1 MSKSLTLPAAPVS
14 VQDSQDQDD
23 LHIVEY
29 LNQDNLP
36 ELLRLMLSQ
45 ASTPAEQDML
55 LMSTL
60 TAASA
65 VLPNLYFRYGKT
77 GKKYYANLQCFILAA
92 AASGKGIAG
101 QALEM
106 LEPIQAMYP
115 ILIPGD
121 STFPAFFKRL
131 YENGG
136 RGYVH
141 ESEGTVITDIWKSQA
156 ATYSSIL
163 RKAAEHEMV
172 SNNRVKE
179 MKVIQNPQLSVLL
192 TGTFSQYRHL
202 VPSIENGYFS
212 RLLPVIV
219 RDTQP
224 FNKSI
229 VEADGHVEP
238 ISRQVGQQLGK
249 LCMELY
255 CGHERE
261 WSLTAE
267 QKARLASHV
276 ETEYK
281 ALTEMLGKNFHSAV
295 VRMVIQIERIAMI
308 LSAMRRAKDY
318 SGGKNSAEMHNIA
331 NDRPCMVDNS
341 TGLGATAREDG
352 KFDSPTNDKDRWLCT
367 DEDYRTAEMIGGKLI
382 LHAAAAYKMI
392 EGDKAELVPAI
403 EMNCQKQMLFER
415 LGAEFEHRALVEEA
429 KAQGVSRNTAL
440 RWNDKW
446 MANGLVKRIR
456 QGVYQ
461 KVG

>member
-60 TAASA
+60 TATSA
-65 VLPNLYFRYGKT
+65 VLPNLFFRYGKT
-77 GKKYYANLQCFILAA
+77 RKKYYANLQCFILAA

-106 LEPIQAMYP
+106 LEPIQDMYP

-136 RGYVH
+136 CGYVH
-141 ESEGTVITDIWKSQA
+141 ESEGSVITDIWKSQA

-172 SNNRVKE
+172 SHNRVKE
-179 MKVIQNPQLSVLL
+179 MLVIDNPQLSVLL
-192 TGTFSQYRHL
+192 TGTFGQYNKL

-224 FNKSI
+224 FNRSI
-229 VEADGHVEP
+229 VEADGHAEP
-238 ISRQVGQQLGK
+238 ISRQVGQQLAK
-249 LCMELY
+249 LCVELN

-267 QKARLASHV
+267 QKVRLASHV

-295 VRMVIQIERIAMI
+295 VRMVVQIERIAMV
-308 LSAMRRAKDY
+308 LSAMRLAEQGAK
-318 SGGKNSAEMHNIA
+318 
-331 NDRPCMVDNS
+331 
-341 TGLGATAREDG
+341 TATLKEQRL
-352 KFDSPTNDKDRWLCT
+352 LCT

-382 LHAAAAYKMI
+382 LHMAVAYKMI
-392 EGDKAELVPAI
+392 QGDKAELVPAI
-403 EMNCQKQMLFER
+403 EMNCQRKMLYER
-415 LGAEFEHRALVEEA
+415 LGAEFEHKVLVETA
-429 KAQGVSRNTAL
+429 GYMGVSRRTAM
-440 RWNDKW
+440 RWN
-446 MANGLVKRIR
+446 NGWQEEGLITKISH
-456 QGVYQ
+456 GLYK